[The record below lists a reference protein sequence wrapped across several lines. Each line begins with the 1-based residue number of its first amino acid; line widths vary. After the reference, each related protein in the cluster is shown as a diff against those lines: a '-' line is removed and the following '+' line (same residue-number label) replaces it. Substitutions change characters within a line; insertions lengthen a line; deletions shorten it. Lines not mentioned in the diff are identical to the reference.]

1 MKKLLLILLAILLS
15 FMQVQA
21 GEIPDIKD
29 SLLYRTKHYDIF
41 EITYPIRNN
50 ALVVI
55 LQPCPDNSGDFMF
68 TVCNKKS
75 HCYQTSMQ
83 NNEVR
88 YIGLFLE
95 DFGEGI
101 LSSLNKEIK
110 QEDWTKEQEIFRT
123 LYADYM
129 NLYDE
134 NCGILKSHKEI
145 KPNRK

>member
-1 MKKLLLILLAILLS
+1 MKKILLILLVILFS

-29 SLLYRTKHYDIF
+29 NIGTNGF
-41 EITYPIRNN
+41 EAIYPIRNN

-55 LQPCPDNSGDFMF
+55 LQPCPDNSGDFML

-83 NNEVR
+83 KNEVR

-110 QEDWTKEQEIFRT
+110 QEDWAKEQEGFRT

-129 NLYDE
+129 NLYDA
-134 NCGILKSHKEI
+134 NCGILKSLKEI
-145 KPNRK
+145 KQTK

>member
-1 MKKLLLILLAILLS
+1 MKKLLLIFLAILFS
-15 FMQVQA
+15 FIQVQA
-21 GEIPDIKD
+21 GEIPNIKENMG
-29 SLLYRTKHYDIF
+29 TNGF
-41 EITYPIRNN
+41 EAVYPIRNN

-68 TVCNKKS
+68 TVCNKNS
-75 HCYQTSMQ
+75 RCYQTSMLS
-83 NNEVR
+83 NEVR

-101 LSSLNKEIK
+101 LSSLNKEI
-110 QEDWTKEQEIFRT
+110 QQQDWQKEQDTFRT

-134 NCGILKSHKEI
+134 NYGALKSLKDT
-145 KPNRK
+145 KPNKKIKE

>member
-1 MKKLLLILLAILLS
+1 MKKFLFTLFAILFS
-15 FMQVQA
+15 FIQVQA
-21 GEIPDIKD
+21 GEIPNIKD
-29 SLLYRTKHYDIF
+29 NIGTNGF
-41 EITYPIRNN
+41 EAIYPIRNN
-50 ALVVI
+50 ALVII

-110 QEDWTKEQEIFRT
+110 QEDWVKEQDIFRT

-134 NCGILKSHKEI
+134 NCGILKSLKEI
-145 KPNRK
+145 KLNRK

>member
-1 MKKLLLILLAILLS
+1 MKKLLLIFLAILFS
-15 FMQVQA
+15 FIQVQA
-21 GEIPDIKD
+21 GEIPNIKENMG
-29 SLLYRTKHYDIF
+29 TNGF
-41 EITYPIRNN
+41 EAVYPIRNN

-75 HCYQTSMQ
+75 RCYQTSMLS
-83 NNEVR
+83 NEVR

-101 LSSLNKEIK
+101 LSSLNKEI
-110 QEDWTKEQEIFRT
+110 QQQDWQKEQDTFRT

-129 NLYDE
+129 NRYDE
-134 NCGILKSHKEI
+134 IFGALKSLKEI
-145 KPNRK
+145 KPNKK

>member
-1 MKKLLLILLAILLS
+1 MKKLLLIFLAILFS
-15 FMQVQA
+15 FIQVQA
-21 GEIPDIKD
+21 GEIPNIKENMG
-29 SLLYRTKHYDIF
+29 TNGF
-41 EITYPIRNN
+41 EAVYPIRNN

-75 HCYQTSMQ
+75 RCYQTSML

-101 LSSLNKEIK
+101 LSSLNKEI
-110 QEDWTKEQEIFRT
+110 QQQDWQKEQDTFRT

-134 NCGILKSHKEI
+134 NCGTLKSLKET
-145 KPNRK
+145 KTNKNKKE

>member
-1 MKKLLLILLAILLS
+1 MKKLLLILLAILFS

-21 GEIPDIKD
+21 GEIPNIKD
-29 SLLYRTKHYDIF
+29 NIGTNGF
-41 EITYPIRNN
+41 EAIYPIRNT
-50 ALVVI
+50 ALVII

-110 QEDWTKEQEIFRT
+110 QADWAKEQEAFRT
-123 LYADYM
+123 LYTDYM

-134 NCGILKSHKEI
+134 NCGILKSLKEI
-145 KPNRK
+145 KQTK

>member
-1 MKKLLLILLAILLS
+1 MKKVLFIFLIIVFS
-15 FMQVQA
+15 FGQVLA
-21 GEIPDIKD
+21 GEIPDVKD

-50 ALVVI
+50 ALAVI

-75 HCYQTSMQ
+75 HCYQTSML

-101 LSSLNKEIK
+101 LSSLNKEIQ
-110 QEDWTKEQEIFRT
+110 QEDWAKEQEIFRT

-129 NLYDE
+129 NRYDK
-134 NCGILKSHKEI
+134 NFGSLKSLKGI
-145 KPNRK
+145 KPNEK

>member
-1 MKKLLLILLAILLS
+1 MKKILFVFLSIVLS
-15 FMQVQA
+15 FGQVLA
-21 GEIPDIKD
+21 YEIPDIKD
-29 SLLYRTKHYDIF
+29 AIGTNGF
-41 EITYPIRNN
+41 EAVYPIRNN
-50 ALVVI
+50 ALVII

-75 HCYQTSMQ
+75 HCYQTSML

-101 LSSLNKEIK
+101 LSNLNKGIK
-110 QEDWTKEQEIFRT
+110 KEDWLNEQDIFRT

-129 NLYDE
+129 NYYD
-134 NCGILKSHKEI
+134 GALGALKSLKEA
-145 KPNRK
+145 KPNKK

>member
-1 MKKLLLILLAILLS
+1 MKKLLLILLAILFS

-21 GEIPDIKD
+21 SEIPDVKD

-110 QEDWTKEQEIFRT
+110 QEDWAKEQEIFRT

-134 NCGILKSHKEI
+134 NCGILKSLKEV
-145 KPNRK
+145 KTNKK

>member
-1 MKKLLLILLAILLS
+1 MKKVLFIFLIIVFS
-15 FMQVQA
+15 FGQVLA
-21 GEIPDIKD
+21 GEIPDVKD

-55 LQPCPDNSGDFMF
+55 LQPCPESSGDFLF

-75 HCYQTSMQ
+75 HCYQTSML

-110 QEDWTKEQEIFRT
+110 QEDWAKEQDIFRT

-129 NLYDE
+129 NRYDE
-134 NCGILKSHKEI
+134 NCGTLKSLKEI
-145 KPNRK
+145 KPNKK

>member
-1 MKKLLLILLAILLS
+1 MKKLLLILLAILFS

-21 GEIPDIKD
+21 GEIPDVKD

-110 QEDWTKEQEIFRT
+110 QEDWAKEQEIFRT

-134 NCGILKSHKEI
+134 KCGILKSLKEV
-145 KPNRK
+145 KTNKK

>member
-1 MKKLLLILLAILLS
+1 MKKIFLILLILVFSLKQALA
-15 FMQVQA
+15 A
-21 GEIPDIKD
+21 EIPDVKEGLLNKD
-29 SLLYRTKHYDIF
+29 KQNELF
-41 EITYPIRNN
+41 EVVYPIRNN

-95 DFGEGI
+95 DLGQNI
-101 LSSLNKEIK
+101 LSSLNEQIFS
-110 QEDWTKEQEIFRT
+110 DNFGIEQEKFRT

-129 NLYDE
+129 NCYDD
-134 NCGILKSHKEI
+134 NFGILKSFKD
-145 KPNRK
+145 KSKK

>member
-1 MKKLLLILLAILLS
+1 MKKVLFIFLIIVFS
-15 FMQVQA
+15 FGQVLA
-21 GEIPDIKD
+21 GEIPDVKD

-75 HCYQTSMQ
+75 HCYQTSML

-101 LSSLNKEIK
+101 LSSLNKEIQ
-110 QEDWTKEQEIFRT
+110 QEDWAKEQEIFRT

-129 NLYDE
+129 NRYDE
-134 NCGILKSHKEI
+134 NCGTLKSLKEI
-145 KPNRK
+145 KPSKK